1 MVDFQYKEMKNLK
14 ILPKDT
20 SKYIF
25 MSIYQYMDKY
35 ESHDKYTLLN
45 NIKKNVITN
54 HDSTMMSKRIAK
66 FKSNY
71 KNVRI

>member
-14 ILPKDT
+14 ILPN
-20 SKYIF
+20 IF
-25 MSIYQYMDKY
+25 LCLSINIWINTNHMINTHYW
-35 ESHDKYTLLN
+35 N
-45 NIKKNVITN
+45 NTKKNVITN
-54 HDSTMMSKRIAK
+54 HDSTIMSKRIAK

>member
-1 MVDFQYKEMKNLK
+1 
-14 ILPKDT
+14 
-20 SKYIF
+20 

-54 HDSTMMSKRIAK
+54 RDSTMTSKRIAK

>member
-1 MVDFQYKEMKNLK
+1 
-14 ILPKDT
+14 
-20 SKYIF
+20 
-25 MSIYQYMDKY
+25 MDKY

-54 HDSTMMSKRIAK
+54 HDSTMMRKKIAK